1 MADFH
6 ASTRTPSTFVISITP
21 FDSSERVDEESLRG
35 HLRKL
40 AAARIGVYL
49 AGSGSGEGYTLNSAE
64 VARILQIGKEELAGK
79 VPFRAMGVE
88 PRTAGEMIRLARLVE
103 EIGVEAM
110 QIYSLDQGHGNR
122 PRDDEM
128 ERYYSDILEATTV
141 PCVLST
147 HQSVGYFI
155 PPPLIGRL
163 IDRYDHVI
171 GVNVSGP
178 DMSYLQQVIDAA
190 AGRADVHVGGPM
202 HALTCLALGGQ
213 GYLSS
218 EGNLAP
224 NLAVSVIDR
233 FAAGDL
239 AGCFE
244 AYNRL
249 MHLFTATRDMGGIT
263 GTKAAL
269 QLLGLPGGTMRRPRL
284 ALPESMWQT
293 VRQTMIDDVD
303 LRTIEGL

>member
-21 FDSSERVDEESLRG
+21 FDDNERVDEGALRG

-40 AAARIGVYL
+40 ATSRIGVYL
-49 AGSGSGEGYTLNSAE
+49 AGSGSGEGYTLDPAE
-64 VARILQIGKEELAGK
+64 VRRILLIGKEELAGK

-88 PRTAGEMIRLARLVE
+88 PRTAGEMIRLARVVE
-103 EIGVEAM
+103 EVGVEAM

-128 ERYYSDILEATTV
+128 ERYYRDVLEATRV

-155 PPPLIGRL
+155 PAALIGRL
-163 IDRYDHVI
+163 IDRYDHIV

-178 DMSYLQQVIDAA
+178 DISYLQLVIDAV

-213 GYLSS
+213 GFLSS

-224 NLAVSVIDR
+224 NLCVSVMDR
-233 FAAGDL
+233 YAAGDM

-269 QLLGLPGGTMRRPRL
+269 RLLGLPGGNMRRPRL
-284 ALPESMWQT
+284 SLPDAMSET
-293 VRQTMIDDVD
+293 VRRTMIDAVD
-303 LRTIEGL
+303 LRQIEGL

>member
-1 MADFH
+1 MAEFH

-21 FDSSERVDEESLRG
+21 FDSSERVDEEAMRG

-49 AGSGSGEGYTLNSAE
+49 AGSGSGEGYTLSSAE

-128 ERYYSDILEATTV
+128 DRYYNDIPDATTV
-141 PCVLST
+141 ACVLST

-155 PPPLIGRL
+155 PAELIGRL

-178 DMSYLQQVIDAA
+178 DMSYLQRVID
-190 AGRADVHVGGPM
+190 
-202 HALTCLALGGQ
+202 
-213 GYLSS
+213 
-218 EGNLAP
+218 
-224 NLAVSVIDR
+224 
-233 FAAGDL
+233 
-239 AGCFE
+239 
-244 AYNRL
+244 
-249 MHLFTATRDMGGIT
+249 
-263 GTKAAL
+263 
-269 QLLGLPGGTMRRPRL
+269 
-284 ALPESMWQT
+284 
-293 VRQTMIDDVD
+293 
-303 LRTIEGL
+303 

>member
-1 MADFH
+1 MAEFH
-6 ASTRTPSTFVISITP
+6 ASTWTPSTFVISITP

-49 AGSGSGEGYTLNSAE
+49 AGSGSGEGYTLTSDE
-64 VARILQIGKEELAGK
+64 VVRILQIGKEELAGK

-88 PRTAGEMIRLARLVE
+88 PRSANEMIRLARLVE

-128 ERYYSDILEATTV
+128 ERYYSDILESTTV
-141 PCVLST
+141 ACVLST

-155 PPPLIGRL
+155 PPDLIGRL

-178 DMSYLQQVIDAA
+178 DMSYLQLVIDAV

-202 HALTCLALGGQ
+202 HTLTCLALGGQ
-213 GYLSS
+213 GFLSS

-224 NLAVSVIDR
+224 NLCVSVMDR
-233 FAAGDL
+233 YAAGDL
-239 AGCFE
+239 PGCFE

-284 ALPESMWQT
+284 GLPESMWQT
-293 VRQTMIDDVD
+293 VRQTMIDAVD
-303 LRTIEGL
+303 LQQIEGL

>member
-1 MADFH
+1 MPEFH

-21 FDSSERVDEESLRG
+21 FDEHERVDEDALRG

-40 AAARIGVYL
+40 AASGIGVYL
-49 AGSGSGEGYTLNSAE
+49 AGSGSGEGYTLDGAE
-64 VARILQIGKEELAGK
+64 VTRILQIGKEELGGR

-88 PRTAGEMIRLARLVE
+88 PRTSAEMIRLARLVE
-103 EIGVEAM
+103 EVGVEAM

-128 ERYYSDILEATTV
+128 ERYYSDILDATSV
-141 PCVLST
+141 QCVLST

-155 PPPLIGRL
+155 PSALIARL
-163 IDRYDHVI
+163 IDRHDQII

-178 DMSYLQQVIDAA
+178 DISYLQQVIDAV

-213 GYLSS
+213 GFLSS

-224 NLAVSVIDR
+224 NLCVSVIDR
-233 FAAGDL
+233 YAAGDL
-239 AGCFE
+239 TGCFE

-263 GTKAAL
+263 GTKSAL
-269 QLLGLPGGTMRRPRL
+269 RLLGLPGGSMRRPRL
-284 ALPESMWQT
+284 DLSAALDET
-293 VRQTMIDDVD
+293 VRRTMIDDID
-303 LRTIEGL
+303 LRQIEGL